1 MNKILIYGPGCAK
14 CKDLAEIAQQAIQEL
29 GLNVPLEKVT
39 DAMQFA
45 VAGVLVTPAL
55 AVDGRILVSG
65 KVPSKEEVKRI
76 LKEALANNESPVSGC
91 GCCRAPEVAAQ
102 ADTAAPEGCGC
113 GSGNGAC
120 CGGAPQSG
128 SGWKKAVVWVAALL
142 VLLAVVKIINRQNTA
157 SGSDAAAAVSLRN
170 GVKVVYYEYGARCIT
185 CIRMEK
191 WTDEV
196 IHQDFSSELKEGRLS
211 FRAVPADEAA
221 VEKYGLTTKSL
232 IVKVQEN
239 GKEDRWLNLDR
250 IWDLSGDEAAFK
262 AYVAESIRKQ
272 LGEVK

>member
-1 MNKILIYGPGCAK
+1 MNKIQIYGPGCAK
-14 CKDLAEIAQQAIQEL
+14 CKALAEITQQAIQEL
-29 GLNVPLEKVT
+29 GFNIPLEKVT

-76 LKEALANNESPVSGC
+76 LKEALANNEPPVSGC
-91 GCCRAPEVAAQ
+91 GCSRAPEVTAQ
-102 ADTAAPEGCGC
+102 ADTTAPEGCGC
-113 GSGNGAC
+113 GSGNGGC
-120 CGGAPQSG
+120 CGGAPKSG
-128 SGWKKAVVWVAALL
+128 SGWKKAMVWVAALL
-142 VLLAVVKIINRQNTA
+142 VLLAVVKMINRQDTA

-170 GVKVVYYEYGARCIT
+170 GVEVVYYEYGARCIT

-239 GKEDRWLNLDR
+239 GKEARWLNLDR

-272 LGEVK
+272 LGDVK